1 MTRRA
6 AVALLLS
13 GSAASAKKKKKKKGK
28 GEKAAQNLG
37 LLAGTVF
44 TPEGRSAPGV
54 KVTAWAADDESER
67 LEGVTDYRGEFA
79 LRAPVGDD
87 PAAGRKYRVVAEAK
101 GFEPVEKTAEVY
113 PAQKTNVNL
122 ILEKP

>member
-1 MTRRA
+1 M
-6 AVALLLS
+6 LLS
-13 GSAASAKKKKKKKGK
+13 AAPLAAKKKNKKKKGK
-28 GEKAAQNLG
+28 GQEPRNLG

-54 KVTAWAADDESER
+54 KVMAHAVEDDSIR

-87 PAAGRKYRVVAEAK
+87 AAQGRTYRVAAEAK
-101 GFEPVEKTAEVY
+101 GFARVEKEAEVY
-113 PAQKTNVNL
+113 LAQKTNINL